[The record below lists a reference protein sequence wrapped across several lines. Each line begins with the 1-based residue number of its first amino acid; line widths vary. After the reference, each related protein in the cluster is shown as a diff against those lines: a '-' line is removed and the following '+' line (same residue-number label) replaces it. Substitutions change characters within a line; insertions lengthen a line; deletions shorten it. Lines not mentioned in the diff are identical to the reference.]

1 MKYLSRILLLTV
13 VLLIVWVNK
22 EQMNKK
28 QIIEKLKNDEDY
40 YGEFGNKYLS
50 NSHVGKLLKDPLR
63 AFEPSKPSPAFLV
76 GGYFHTCILEP
87 DKLDKYRVV
96 KSTTRNTKEYKD
108 VSGGELCL
116 LQHEVDA
123 IELMR
128 EKVMANNICKDLIT
142 LGNVEY
148 EVPGVTELFGNMW
161 KGKADI
167 VNHDEKLVIDLKT
180 TNDIDK
186 FKWSA
191 SKFNYDSQAYIYS
204 KLFGYEFLFIVIDKN
219 THQIGM
225 FDCSPEFYERGEDKV
240 RRASE
245 AYDLFYKTKDFDP
258 KQYFISKTL

>member
-1 MKYLSRILLLTV
+1 MKKNEIL
-13 VLLIVWVNK
+13 
-22 EQMNKK
+22 
-28 QIIEKLKNDEDY
+28 EKLKNDEDY
-40 YGEFGNKYLS
+40 YGEFGNQFLS
-50 NSHVGKLLKDPLR
+50 NSHISKLLKDPLR
-63 AFEPSKPSPAFLV
+63 AFEQSKPSPAFLV

-87 DKLDKYRVV
+87 DKLEKFTVIP
-96 KSTTRNTKEYKD
+96 STTRNTKQYKD
-108 VSGGELCL
+108 MSGGELCL
-116 LQHEVDA
+116 LQHEVDT

-128 EKVMANNICKDLIT
+128 DKVMDNNICRDLIT
-142 LGNVEY
+142 LGNVKY
-148 EVPGVTELFGNMW
+148 EVPMVTELFGNKW

-180 TNDIDK
+180 TSDIDK

-204 KLFGYEFLFIVIDKN
+204 KLFGYEMLFIVIDKT

-225 FDCSPEFYERGEDKV
+225 FDCSPQFYEKGEDKV
-240 RRASE
+240 RRAAE